1 MTSILT
7 LLIGLL
13 LPAAELV
20 TGVSVI
26 PNRNRT
32 EILVSVDGSVSYRAF
47 SLEGPARIVVD
58 LMNARHALSREDF
71 LDINR
76 GGVISVRTSQYSDDI
91 VRIVVDLE
99 GMAEYRVEASSGA
112 LRISLNNLAGDFD
125 PWESPSLTFD
135 PAFVATA
142 APFGVGASA
151 PFDGA
156 PAPFV
161 GAPAPFAGAFL
172 QTQEADRRI
181 SVSFDNTP
189 IDDVL
194 FTFAE
199 FSDKSIIAGSDVA
212 GIVVTADIRDQAWDD
227 ALEEILQ
234 SRALV
239 AVESETGIIR
249 VDAIQNINDREAIE
263 PLETVPYR
271 INYMTSTEM
280 AVAIGQ
286 LISGRGQVAEAQSAN
301 SVIVTDIRRVHDAI
315 SQLIGELDVPTP
327 QIMISAKIIFVNRTE
342 LSDLGITYDLK
353 DSQGNQINQ
362 TAPGAAD
369 FDRDGVL
376 EDVPIGTNVFVL
388 GGNSIAAV
396 GNADFNIA
404 APTLRMLTSLV
415 VGRHTLLNFI
425 TALESSNLSD
435 IQAAPSVTV
444 ADNQQARLQ
453 VGEQT
458 PVRVIDAAAGGAA
471 GGAFPTA
478 TIEFR
483 DTGIILE
490 VVPHITAGDYVLL
503 TLHAERSAADLAA
516 TDIGLIFR
524 TQNVDTRV
532 LVRDGETV
540 VMGGLTVTEHSEVRS
555 GIPLLMDLPLLGG
568 LFRTTSVSDIQR
580 DLMILVTPNI
590 VRQDF

>member
-20 TGVSVI
+20 TGVSVL

-47 SLEGPARIVVD
+47 SLEAPARIVVD
-58 LMNARHALSREDF
+58 LLNARHALSREDF

-76 GGVISVRTSQYSDDI
+76 GGVSSVRTSQYSEDI
-91 VRIVVDLE
+91 VRVVVDLE
-99 GMAEYRVEASSGA
+99 GMTEYTVEASGGVV
-112 LRISLNNLAGDFD
+112 RISLDNLAGAFE

-142 APFGVGASA
+142 APFVGVT
-151 PFDGA
+151 
-156 PAPFV
+156 APFV
-161 GAPAPFAGAFL
+161 EAAATFAGAFL
-172 QTQEADRRI
+172 QAQEAERRI

-199 FSDKSIIAGSDVA
+199 FSDKSIVAGSDVA

-239 AVESETGIIR
+239 AIESETGIIR

-271 INYMTSTEM
+271 INYGTSAEM
-280 AVAIGQ
+280 AVAVGQ
-286 LISGRGQVAEAQSAN
+286 LISARGQVAEAQGAN
-301 SVIVTDIRRVHDAI
+301 TVIVTDIRRVHDAI
-315 SQLIGELDVPTP
+315 RALLVALDVATP
-327 QIMISAKIIFVNRTE
+327 QIMISAKLIFVNRTE
-342 LSDLGITYDLK
+342 LSDIGITYDLK
-353 DSQGNQINQ
+353 DSQGNQLNQ
-362 TAPGAAD
+362 IAPGAAD
-369 FDRDGVL
+369 LDGDGVL
-376 EDVPIGTNVFVL
+376 EEVPIGTNVFSL
-388 GGNSIAAV
+388 GGNSIAAL

-404 APTLRMLTSLV
+404 APTLRILTSLV
-415 VGRHTLLNFI
+415 IGRHTLLNFI
-425 TALESSNLSD
+425 TALESSNFSD
-435 IQAAPSVTV
+435 IEATPSVTV
-444 ADNQQARLQ
+444 ADNQPARLQ
-453 VGEQT
+453 VGERT
-458 PVRVIDAAAGGAA
+458 PIRVIDAAAGG
-471 GGAFPTA
+471 GGAGFPTA
-478 TIEFR
+478 TINFE

-490 VVPHITAGDYVLL
+490 VTPHVTAGDLVLL
-503 TLHAERSAADLAA
+503 TLHAERSAADAAA

-524 TQNVDTRV
+524 TQNMDTRV
-532 LVRDGETV
+532 LVRDGETI

-568 LFRTTSVSDIQR
+568 LFRTTQITDIQR
-580 DLMILVTPNI
+580 DLIILVTPNI
-590 VRQDF
+590 VQDNF

>member
-7 LLIGLL
+7 LLMGLL
-13 LPAAELV
+13 LPATELV
-20 TGVSVI
+20 TGVSVV

-32 EILVSVDGSVSYRAF
+32 EILVSVEGLVSYRAF
-47 SLEGPARIVVD
+47 SLEAPARIVVD

-76 GGVISVRTSQYSDDI
+76 GGVLSVRTSQYSEDI
-91 VRIVVDLE
+91 VRVVVDLE
-99 GMAEYRVEASSGA
+99 GITEYTVEASGGA
-112 LRISLNNLAGDFD
+112 VRISLDNLAEDFE

-142 APFGVGASA
+142 APFIGAAA
-151 PFDGA
+151 PLA
-156 PAPFV
+156 E
-161 GAPAPFAGAFL
+161 AFP
-172 QTQEADRRI
+172 QIQEADRRI

-189 IDDVL
+189 IEDVL

-199 FSDKSIIAGSDVA
+199 FSDKSIVAGSDVA

-271 INYMTSTEM
+271 INYGTSAEM
-280 AVAIGQ
+280 AIAIGQ
-286 LISGRGQVAEAQSAN
+286 LISSRGQVAEAQSAN
-301 SVIVTDIRRVHDAI
+301 TVVVTDIRRVHDAI
-315 SQLIGELDVPTP
+315 SALISELDVSTP
-327 QIMISAKIIFVNRTE
+327 QIMISSKIIFVNRTE
-342 LSDLGITYDLK
+342 LSDIGVTYDLK
-353 DSQGNQINQ
+353 DSQGNQLNQ
-362 TAPGAAD
+362 IAPGAAD
-369 FDRDGVL
+369 LDPRDGVI
-376 EDVPIGTNVFVL
+376 EEVPIGTNVFLL
-388 GGNSIAAV
+388 GGNSIAAL

-404 APTLRMLTSLV
+404 APTLRFLTSLV

-435 IQAAPSVTV
+435 IQASPSVTV

-453 VGEQT
+453 VGERT
-458 PVRVIDAAAGGAA
+458 PIRVIDAAAGG
-471 GGAFPTA
+471 GGGQIGFPTA
-478 TIEFR
+478 TINFE

-490 VVPHITAGDYVLL
+490 VTPHITAGDYVLL
-503 TLHAERSAADLAA
+503 TIHAERSAADAAA

-568 LFRTTSVSDIQR
+568 LFRTTSVTDIQR

-590 VRQDF
+590 VRRDF